1 MVLLKTASFY
11 FQEGQQKTC
20 ASFVCGICAKSISH
34 VLCGTKEELI
44 DTHNRC
50 AVDDYFKTCFRYMPE
65 SALEKLMFQW
75 NLGHP
80 NVSYAELKPN
90 FDQHEQNVEAAV
102 SILKTPHARQ
112 SFLSECRNNR
122 SLTPA
127 WSELLKDLEQLA
139 NRNTQSLS
147 SPQDERYLSVNHFIF
162 DRKTFKIKAEEDPK
176 FPSITVLQGGHS
188 CGFEEA
194 ISKLFSVSLGCVSL
208 GYVSLG
214 EHSRKQMKLTM
225 APRKPSDWAQERLFC
240 KPCRFVASSKD
251 YFVSHNI
258 SSHPEKKNPELYDC
272 LICGKGLNINSRQH
286 KCGVSSREIRFGTRD
301 LFMVYWLKFMEVK
314 VDKLRDLLSVWDDLR
329 SPVCSEFRKYLSS
342 RLAIKNPTKPAL
354 REQTFLNE
362 TRKIHGMQEELEAP
376 KVVGEFGVDILRSL
390 ESRYHPEWEQST
402 EAYGYHRFRSSPM
415 GNAQREA
422 IHVQNQ
428 SHEEGTS
435 FNPVDIPSDEDTDS
449 VNGIEAP
456 IDGED
461 AMSSVIAPRN
471 ELGQAESESW
481 FSRGFYL
488 GRESSQAEGNI
499 DDEHDG
505 NNNDENN
512 NYNNGDGSEQ
522 RLSNPESSSDQN
534 NGYIDGL
541 KEEHRYYR
549 FINDIDLEAPIEKLK
564 ELEKGLTERHLE
576 DLNRHHFDDIDLNL
590 RNLISLKGALKALLE
605 TREAVEKSIPKDF
618 SLEWSDQIVD
628 GIDLKT
634 PTEQLKKLKE
644 SMDEKQCEDVRCGRY
659 NNLALN
665 AGKLTLNASKKCWRP
680 GNATRANCQPHIT

>member
-1 MVLLKTASFY
+1 
-11 FQEGQQKTC
+11 
-20 ASFVCGICAKSISH
+20 
-34 VLCGTKEELI
+34 
-44 DTHNRC
+44 
-50 AVDDYFKTCFRYMPE
+50 MPE

-112 SFLSECRNNR
+112 SFLSECRNNQ

-176 FPSITVLQGGHS
+176 FPSIIVLQGGHS

-194 ISKLFSVSLGCVSL
+194 ISKLFSVSLGYVSL

-225 APRKPSDWAQERLFC
+225 APRKPGDWAQERLFC

-272 LICGKGLNINSRQH
+272 LICGKGLNINFRQH
-286 KCGVSSREIRFGTRD
+286 KCRVSSREIRFGTRD

-402 EAYGYHRFRSSPM
+402 EAYGYHRFRSSPT
-415 GNAQREA
+415 GNAEREA

-505 NNNDENN
+505 NINDENN

-618 SLEWSDQIVD
+618 SLEWSDQMVD

-665 AGKLTLNASKKCWRP
+665 AGKLTRFARAMERFVPASERVQEVL
-680 GNATRANCQPHIT
+680 ATWKSHTS

>member
-1 MVLLKTASFY
+1 
-11 FQEGQQKTC
+11 
-20 ASFVCGICAKSISH
+20 
-34 VLCGTKEELI
+34 
-44 DTHNRC
+44 
-50 AVDDYFKTCFRYMPE
+50 MPE

-176 FPSITVLQGGHS
+176 FPSIIVLQGGHS

-194 ISKLFSVSLGCVSL
+194 ISKLFSVSLGYVSL

-214 EHSRKQMKLTM
+214 EHSRKQMMLTM
-225 APRKPSDWAQERLFC
+225 APRKPGDWAQERLVC

-258 SSHPEKKNPELYDC
+258 SSHPEKKNPELYDY

-301 LFMVYWLKFMEVK
+301 LFMVYWLKFMEIK

-342 RLAIKNPTKPAL
+342 RLAIKNPTKPDLIYPLCVLLRRAIRSQEKKENPCLVLQNLIGRTKVSKRTLNILNFIFDVAL

-376 KVVGEFGVDILRSL
+376 KVVGEFGVDILRGL

-449 VNGIEAP
+449 VNGIEAL

-488 GRESSQAEGNI
+488 GRELSQAEGNI

-618 SLEWSDQIVD
+618 SLEWSDQMVD

-665 AGKLTLNASKKCWRP
+665 AGKLTRFARAMERFVPASERVQEVL
-680 GNATRANCQPHIT
+680 ATWKSHTS

>member
-1 MVLLKTASFY
+1 
-11 FQEGQQKTC
+11 
-20 ASFVCGICAKSISH
+20 
-34 VLCGTKEELI
+34 
-44 DTHNRC
+44 
-50 AVDDYFKTCFRYMPE
+50 
-65 SALEKLMFQW
+65 
-75 NLGHP
+75 
-80 NVSYAELKPN
+80 
-90 FDQHEQNVEAAV
+90 
-102 SILKTPHARQ
+102 
-112 SFLSECRNNR
+112 
-122 SLTPA
+122 
-127 WSELLKDLEQLA
+127 
-139 NRNTQSLS
+139 
-147 SPQDERYLSVNHFIF
+147 
-162 DRKTFKIKAEEDPK
+162 
-176 FPSITVLQGGHS
+176 
-188 CGFEEA
+188 
-194 ISKLFSVSLGCVSL
+194 
-208 GYVSLG
+208 
-214 EHSRKQMKLTM
+214 M
-225 APRKPSDWAQERLFC
+225 APRKPGDWAQERLFC

-428 SHEEGTS
+428 SHEEGKS

-456 IDGED
+456 IDGKD

-618 SLEWSDQIVD
+618 SLEWPDQMVD

-644 SMDEKQCEDVRCGRY
+644 SMDEKQCEDVKCGRY

-665 AGKLTLNASKKCWRP
+665 AGKLTRFARAMERFVPASERVQEVL
-680 GNATRANCQPHIT
+680 ATWKSHTS

>member
-75 NLGHP
+75 NLGRP

-162 DRKTFKIKAEEDPK
+162 DRKTFKIKAEEDPN
-176 FPSITVLQGGHS
+176 ITVLQGGHS

-194 ISKLFSVSLGCVSL
+194 ISKLFSVSLGYVSL

-225 APRKPSDWAQERLFC
+225 APRKPGDWAQERLFC

-301 LFMVYWLKFMEVK
+301 LFMVYWLKFMEIK

-329 SPVCSEFRKYLSS
+329 SPVGSEFRKYLSS

-415 GNAQREA
+415 GKAQREA

-471 ELGQAESESW
+471 ELGQAKSESW

-590 RNLISLKGALKALLE
+590 RNLISFKGALKALLE

-618 SLEWSDQIVD
+618 SLEWSDQMVD

-680 GNATRANCQPHIT
+680 GKTTRANCQPHIT

>member
-90 FDQHEQNVEAAV
+90 FDQHEQNVETAV

-194 ISKLFSVSLGCVSL
+194 ISKLFSVSLGYVSL

-225 APRKPSDWAQERLFC
+225 APRKPGDWAQERLFC

-605 TREAVEKSIPKDF
+605 TREA
-618 SLEWSDQIVD
+618 SDQMVD

-680 GNATRANCQPHIT
+680 GKATRANCQPHIT